1 MKLLIILISVTFYLN
16 SYAQSGV
23 VDCGNITYLEDT
35 FYVSLNN
42 DTLINTVYY
51 NDPVSM
57 IYPANCLILDTN
69 SLIEVNYF
77 TGVFNTEN
85 ECSSLTYLAQ
95 DSERDTID
103 FLFLVTFNSTN
114 FLNNTI
120 VNGDL
125 ILGDANS
132 SCSTPIT
139 IILQNSALNSN
150 ELLENTPK
158 QLIKI
163 VDVLGRETPFKPN
176 TPLLYIYNDG
186 TVERKMII
194 KE

>member
-1 MKLLIILISVTFYLN
+1 MKNIFFVIILFSYLN
-16 SYAQSGV
+16 SYAQSDF
-23 VDCGNITYLEDT
+23 VDCNNITYLEDT

-42 DTLINTVYY
+42 DTLTNTVYY
-51 NDPVSM
+51 NDPVTM
-57 IYPANCLILDTN
+57 IYPTNCLILDDN
-69 SLIEVNYF
+69 SLIDVNYF
-77 TGVFNTEN
+77 TGVINTED
-85 ECSSLTYLAQ
+85 ECSILTYLAQ

-139 IILQNSALNSN
+139 IILQNITLNSN
-150 ELLENTPK
+150 EILENRDK

-163 VDVLGRETPFKPN
+163 VDLLGRETPFKPN

-194 KE
+194 KP

>member
-1 MKLLIILISVTFYLN
+1 MKNIFFVIIIFSYLN
-16 SYAQSGV
+16 SYAQSGL
-23 VDCGNITYLEDT
+23 VDCNNITYLEDT

-57 IYPANCLILDTN
+57 IYPVNCLILDDN
-69 SLIEVNYF
+69 SLIDVNYF

-85 ECSSLTYLAQ
+85 ECYILTYLAQ

-103 FLFLVTFNSTN
+103 FLFQISFNSTD

-150 ELLENTPK
+150 ELLENRDK

-186 TVERKMII
+186 TVERKVIL
-194 KE
+194 K